1 MRQAKK
7 EIHLHTHA
15 KQHRTQQHNQI
26 NIRNTRIAFVW
37 HLNNTYRE
45 ANIMKNQYVDKFHA
59 EMSYSAHWSNIQSK
73 MNQIPGIFIDK
84 TGAERLH
91 FWSKWIQIRAQISLS
106 SEYKTHILT
115 THQPGTND
123 IWLHFSMHLAM
134 DFVLSKDT
142 YVPYPPAKSHI
153 L

>member
-1 MRQAKK
+1 
-7 EIHLHTHA
+7 
-15 KQHRTQQHNQI
+15 
-26 NIRNTRIAFVW
+26 
-37 HLNNTYRE
+37 
-45 ANIMKNQYVDKFHA
+45 
-59 EMSYSAHWSNIQSK
+59 
-73 MNQIPGIFIDK
+73 MNQISGIFIDK

-91 FWSKWIQIRAQISLS
+91 FWSKWIQIRARISLS

-123 IWLHFSMHLAM
+123 IWLHFSMHLAICFGYWYSQTM